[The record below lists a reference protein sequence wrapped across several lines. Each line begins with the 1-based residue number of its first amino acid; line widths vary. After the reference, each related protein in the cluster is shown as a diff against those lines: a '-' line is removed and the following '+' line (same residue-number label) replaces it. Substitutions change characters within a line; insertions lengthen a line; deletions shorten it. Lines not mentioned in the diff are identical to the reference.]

1 MRNEEK
7 TALYGRITGLT
18 LKHHP
23 TENTK
28 RNEENFSLLSWTAEK
43 NRFMTNKSKQNV
55 LTENTYFLQRI
66 FIDPVDNVMNK
77 IVS

>member
-1 MRNEEK
+1 MGNDEK

-43 NRFMTNKSKQNV
+43 TVVMTNKSKQKRFN
-55 LTENTYFLQRI
+55 
-66 FIDPVDNVMNK
+66 
-77 IVS
+77 

>member
-1 MRNEEK
+1 MGNEEK

-43 NRFMTNKSKQNV
+43 NVLWQTKVNKNV